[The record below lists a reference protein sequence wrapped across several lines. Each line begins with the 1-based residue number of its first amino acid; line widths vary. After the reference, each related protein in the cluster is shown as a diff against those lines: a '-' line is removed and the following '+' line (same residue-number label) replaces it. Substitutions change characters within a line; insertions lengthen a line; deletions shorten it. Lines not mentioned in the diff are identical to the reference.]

1 MSEVLNLSGMSP
13 LQIQSAINK
22 RYGAGS
28 VIVASR
34 ALTVS
39 GVSRLSTGI
48 AALDLAIGGG
58 WPEGRFIE
66 LHGQYSSFK
75 STIAL
80 LGIAQHQRKYKDGWG
95 LYIDLERTFEAK
107 HAVRLGVDL
116 SRLYLVNPDSGE
128 QAVNMVNDLVTMDSP
143 LMVVLDSLAALV
155 PSAEINASM
164 DQAQMGVQARLV
176 NRMMRVLTAR
186 TKRSMYDMNAPKVTI
201 LVLNQIRMKI
211 GVMFGNPETTPGG
224 VGKDFAYSLTI
235 RLGARHSKAIVE
247 AVTRNGI
254 KREIQYAQ
262 TVGFKVVKNKCG
274 GPQHEQGEFQFYE
287 RDWKHH
293 KAYTFN
299 NADVLFEAGVFWG
312 VIDTASGYSFNSL
325 RAKKEKEFVNL
336 LEQNPKAARM
346 LRREIIEKITD
357 STLTEKA
364 ANE

>member
-1 MSEVLNLSGMSP
+1 MSEVLNLGGMSP
-13 LQIQSAINK
+13 LQIQAAINK

-28 VIVASR
+28 VIIAARAVA
-34 ALTVS
+34 VS
-39 GVSRLSTGI
+39 GVSRLSTGV

-80 LGIAQHQRKYKDGWG
+80 LGIAMHQRKYKDGWG

-107 HAVRLGVDL
+107 HATRLGVDL
-116 SRLYLVNPDSGE
+116 DRLYLVNPDSGE
-128 QAVNMVNDLVTMDSP
+128 QAVNMVNDLVTMDCP
-143 LMVVLDSLAALV
+143 LMVILDSLAALV
-155 PSAEINASM
+155 PSAEIQASM
-164 DQAQMGVQARLV
+164 DQAQMGIQARLV

-186 TKRSMYDMNAPKVTI
+186 TKRSMYDTDAPKVTI

-224 VGKDFAYSLTI
+224 VGKDFAYSVVV

-247 AVTRNGI
+247 SVTRNGI
-254 KREIQYAQ
+254 KRDLQFGQ
-262 TVGFKVVKNKCG
+262 TIGFKVVKNKCG
-274 GPQHEQGEFQFYE
+274 GPQHEQGEFQFFE

-299 NADVLFEAGVFWG
+299 NADVLFESGVFWG
-312 VIDTASGYSFNSL
+312 VISTAGGYSFDSL
-325 RAKKEKEFVNL
+325 KAAKEKDFML
-336 LEQNPKAARM
+336 KLEADPGTARK
-346 LRREIIEKITD
+346 LRKQIIAKITD
-357 STLTEKA
+357 STLRQ
-364 ANE
+364 